1 MADLYDHPK
10 YYDIAFSYRD
20 IPKEV
25 DVFEECIRR
34 FAKTPVKR
42 MLELCCG
49 PAPHMVELVKRGY
62 QWGWTSIPRWL
73 RMPVILWKN

>member
-1 MADLYDHPK
+1 MFDLYDNPK
-10 YYDIAFSYRD
+10 YYLIAFSYRD

-34 FAKTPVKR
+34 FAKTPVER

-49 PAPHMVELVKRGY
+49 PAQLY
-62 QWGWTSIPRWL
+62 
-73 RMPVILWKN
+73 VIDMNKLTNMGNME